1 VGPIS
6 VTLPLGEV
14 TTTMLAGVR
23 IAAFL
28 LLAPPFSHKAVPGQ
42 VKALLALGL
51 ALAVQP
57 RLGAAAPE
65 ATGAF
70 LVDLGL
76 QAAVGAGLGF
86 LVALVFGA
94 VESAGGL
101 VDLFG
106 GFQMATAFDPLSLTN
121 GAVFSRLYQ
130 WLALVLLVVSGGH
143 QVVLAGLVRSFDALP
158 LGTAPDPAALVQT
171 AGQGVTDLVVAALQ
185 IAGPLLVVLFLAD
198 VGLGLLT
205 RVAPALNAFAMGFP
219 LKVLLTVS
227 LGGMALLTL
236 PGVVTGLLGDASR
249 AMRAVLP

>member
-1 VGPIS
+1 MS
-6 VTLPLGEV
+6 VTLPLGAV
-14 TTTMLAGVR
+14 ATTMLAGVR

-42 VKALLALGL
+42 VKALLAVGL

-57 RLGAAAPE
+57 RLGAAAP
-65 ATGAF
+65 TGTAAF
-70 LVDLGL
+70 VLDLVL
-76 QAAVGAGLGF
+76 QAVVGAALGF
-86 LVALVFGA
+86 LVALVFAA

-121 GAVFSRLYQ
+121 GATFSRLYQ
-130 WLALVLLVVSGGH
+130 WLALALLVVSGGH
-143 QVVLAGLVRSFDALP
+143 QVVLAGLVRSFDVLP
-158 LGTAPDPAALVQT
+158 LGTAPDAAALAHT
-171 AGQGVTDLVVAALQ
+171 ATQGLTGMVVAALQ

-219 LKVLLTVS
+219 LKVLLTIS
-227 LGGMALLTL
+227 LGGMAVLTL
-236 PGVVTGLLGDASR
+236 PGVVSGLVRDATH
-249 AMRAVLP
+249 AMQAVMP

>member
-1 VGPIS
+1 
-6 VTLPLGEV
+6 
-14 TTTMLAGVR
+14 MLAGVR

-42 VKALLALGL
+42 VKALLAVGL

-57 RLGAAAPE
+57 RLGAAAP
-65 ATGAF
+65 TGTAAF
-70 LVDLGL
+70 VLDLVL
-76 QAAVGAGLGF
+76 QAVVGAALGF
-86 LVALVFGA
+86 LVALVFAA

-121 GAVFSRLYQ
+121 GATFSRLYQ
-130 WLALVLLVVSGGH
+130 WLALALLVVSGGH
-143 QVVLAGLVRSFDALP
+143 QVVLAGLVRSFDVLP
-158 LGTAPDPAALVQT
+158 LGTAPDAAALAHT
-171 AGQGVTDLVVAALQ
+171 ATQGLTGMVVAALQ

-219 LKVLLTVS
+219 LKVLLTIS
-227 LGGMALLTL
+227 LGGMAVLTL
-236 PGVVTGLLGDASR
+236 PGVVSGLVRDATH
-249 AMRAVLP
+249 AMQAVMP

>member
-1 VGPIS
+1 MGPIS
-6 VTLPLGEV
+6 VTLPLGAV

-42 VKALLALGL
+42 VKALLAVGL
-51 ALAVQP
+51 ALAVRP
-57 RLGAAAPE
+57 RLGSAATLS
-65 ATGAF
+65 TGEF
-70 LVDLGL
+70 LLDLVG
-76 QAAVGAGLGF
+76 QAVIGAGLGF
-86 LVALVFGA
+86 LVYLVFAA

-106 GFQMATAFDPLSLTN
+106 GFQMASAFDPLSLTN
-121 GAVFSRLYQ
+121 GATFSRLYQ
-130 WLALVLLVVSGGH
+130 WLALALLVVSGGYR
-143 QVVLAGLVRSFDALP
+143 VVLAGLVRSFDALP
-158 LGTAPDPAALVQT
+158 LGTFPDPAALAHT
-171 AGQGVTDLVVAALQ
+171 AGQGLVDMVVAALQ

-219 LKVLLTVS
+219 LKVLLTIS

-236 PGVVTGLLGDASR
+236 PGIVSGLLGDASH
-249 AMRAVLP
+249 AMQGVTP

>member
-1 VGPIS
+1 MGPIS
-6 VTLPLGEV
+6 VTLPLGAV
-14 TTTMLAGVR
+14 ATTMLAGVR

-42 VKALLALGL
+42 VKALLAVGL

-57 RLGAAAPE
+57 RLGAAAP
-65 ATGAF
+65 TGTAAF
-70 LVDLGL
+70 VLDLVL
-76 QAAVGAGLGF
+76 QAVVGAALGF
-86 LVALVFGA
+86 LVALVFAA

-121 GAVFSRLYQ
+121 GATFSRLYQ
-130 WLALVLLVVSGGH
+130 WLALALLVVSGGH
-143 QVVLAGLVRSFDALP
+143 QVVLAGLVRSFDVLP
-158 LGTAPDPAALVQT
+158 LGTAPDAAALAHT
-171 AGQGVTDLVVAALQ
+171 ATQGLTGMVVAALQ

-219 LKVLLTVS
+219 LKVLLTIS
-227 LGGMALLTL
+227 LGGMAVLTL
-236 PGVVTGLLGDASR
+236 PGVVSGLVRDATH
-249 AMRAVLP
+249 AMQAVMP